1 MRISSVKPV
10 DAPSEFGLDEMFFS
24 TTDPKG
30 IIRSGNAVFARVS
43 GHPLADLVGQPH
55 NIIRHPDMPR
65 AVFRLL
71 WDYLHQDRS
80 IAALVKNMARDGR
93 YYWVIALIT
102 PVPGGFLSVRFKP
115 SSPTSEKVKGL
126 YARMRQ
132 VEREQGD
139 RGADG
144 RAGMDAAAAV
154 LGEELGRL
162 GFADYD
168 AFMRRFLHEEMK
180 SRDARTAGIVR
191 RFAASGAARPP
202 GSGSALQSIH
212 LGATQAYAQ
221 INTLYQQL
229 DELTSLNDRLAGKS
243 GLIYDLTLNMRF
255 VALSTTIKAA
265 KLGEEGRGLEVIARY
280 LGDAAAR
287 TSAEVNALTNRTK
300 DISAELRAVIFNLA
314 AARLQLEMMLFFCQ
328 ELIALEAEAAAPAET
343 AGASRQGMIRS
354 LEGAFN
360 TTIGRALEFLGTC
373 GRHLQDLNVVAEQ
386 LHRTILTLHVAQM
399 SGRVEASRIHGD
411 DSIMPVLTEI
421 QAFIEGTARELG
433 ELEDI
438 TGCFAGLLAAV
449 PAIGEAVASSMQHI
463 EREVQRL
470 SAGAAPS
477 AAPGAKEFIPGAP
490 DRKPVLVP

>member
-1 MRISSVKPV
+1 
-10 DAPSEFGLDEMFFS
+10 MFFS

-30 IIRSGNAVFARVS
+30 VIRSGNAVFVRVS
-43 GHPLADLVGQPH
+43 GHPLADLIGQPH

-71 WDYLHQDRS
+71 WDYLHQGRP

-126 YARMRQ
+126 YTHMRQ

-154 LGEELGRL
+154 LGEALGAL

-168 AFMRRFLHEEMK
+168 AFMRQFLHEEMK
-180 SRDARTAGIVR
+180 SRDAQI
-191 RFAASGAARPP
+191 AAAARRPAGQP
-202 GSGSALQSIH
+202 ATGPQGTDSALQSIH
-212 LGATQAYAQ
+212 LGATQAYAR

-287 TSAEVNALTNRTK
+287 TSAEVNALTNRIK
-300 DISAELRAVIFNLA
+300 EISGELRAVIFSLA
-314 AARLQLEMMLFFCQ
+314 SARLQLEMMLFFCR
-328 ELIALEAEAAAPAET
+328 ELIALEAAAAAPAAT
-343 AGASRQGMIRS
+343 AGASRQEMIRG
-354 LEGAFN
+354 LEGAFK
-360 TTIGRALEFLGTC
+360 TTIVRALEFLGTC
-373 GRHLQDLNVVAEQ
+373 GQHLRDLNVVAEQ

-411 DSIMPVLTEI
+411 DSIVPVLTEI
-421 QAFIEGTARELG
+421 HAFIEGTARELG

-438 TGCFAGLLAAV
+438 TGRFAGLIAV
-449 PAIGEAVASSMQHI
+449 VPDIGEAVTHSMERI
-463 EREVQRL
+463 EQDVQRL
-470 SAGAAPS
+470 SAGVEPA
-477 AAPGAKEFIPGAP
+477 AAPGAEVAVPVEP
-490 DRKPVLVP
+490 DREPLLVS